1 MKKFFKKIP
10 FDYRSQPNVFWNHC
24 FVAIASYVVGLIMTV
39 CFGIFT
45 GFSFNTYNPDVPK
58 IAINIF
64 MVFVFIY
71 ALAYIGLVIFVR
83 IVDIN
88 TEEDEYLILE
98 NHLALANFGGLPSL
112 TLPLCMSEGMPI
124 GLNITCKAFDEI
136 IVFDISAFIVV
147 LTTCI
152 SSIRLCINLY
162 NLL

>member
-24 FVAIASYVVGLIMTV
+24 FVAIASYVVGLIMTI

-88 TEEDEYLILE
+88 TEEDEYKQVTARR
-98 NHLALANFGGLPSL
+98 NW
-112 TLPLCMSEGMPI
+112 TY
-124 GLNITCKAFDEI
+124 
-136 IVFDISAFIVV
+136 VFDISAFVVV